1 MHFIS
6 TRDPAH
12 RATLSET
19 LTRGLAPDGGLYV
32 PATFPQVA
40 PRDAPDDSIPAI
52 AAHMLA
58 PFFSGDPLA
67 DRLDVLCEDTFGFPV
82 PLRDIGRQ
90 TAVLELFHGPTAAF
104 KDVGARFLAS
114 ALSHLNEGAEQPLT
128 ILVATSGDTGAAV
141 AAAFHEKPNVEVVVC
156 YPKGRVS
163 DRQERQLTGW
173 DQNVRTVAVAGDF
186 DDCQRLVKGAF
197 QDEVLSSEKRLS
209 SANSIN
215 IGRLLPQLTY
225 YAAASRWYEARH
237 NTQPAFIVPS
247 GNLGNAVAAL
257 YARAMGSPMRPVVM
271 ATNANRPVTDFLR
284 EGHYQPQPTQETLAT
299 AMDVGDPS
307 NMERL
312 RHHWPTLKAVQAEV
326 DAYRVTDDA
335 ITREIERGPEVWDTV
350 WDPHTATAAAVR
362 AQVDDGPWVLV
373 ATAHP
378 AKFDTV
384 VEPLIGRDVPVPEA
398 LQTVMARSTAAP
410 IIDPTMEAFRSF
422 VLG

>member
-1 MHFIS
+1 MHFVS
-6 TRDPAH
+6 TRDTAH

-32 PATFPQVA
+32 PADFPSVD
-40 PRDAPDDSIPAI
+40 PRDVPEDSLPAV
-52 AAHMLA
+52 AAHMLR
-58 PFFSGDPLA
+58 PFFAGDPLA
-67 DRLDVLCEDTFGFPV
+67 DHLDALCEDTFAFPI
-82 PLRDIGRQ
+82 PLRNLGRQ

-114 ALSHLNEGAEQPLT
+114 ALSYLNEDADQPLT

-141 AAAFHEKPNVEVVVC
+141 AAAFHGKPNVEVVVC

-186 DDCQRLVKGAF
+186 DDCQRLVKASF
-197 QDEVLSSEKRLS
+197 QDDVLSREKRLS

-225 YAAASRWYEARH
+225 YAAASRWYAARH
-237 NTQPAFIVPS
+237 GAVPGFIVPS

-271 ATNANRPVTDFLR
+271 ATNANRSVTDFLA
-284 EGHYQPQPTQETLAT
+284 EGNWNPTPTQETLAT

-312 RHHWPTLKAVQAEV
+312 RHHWPTIDAVRAEV
-326 DAYRVTDDA
+326 EAHLVTDEA
-335 ITREIERGPEVWDTV
+335 IEDEIRRGPSTWDTV

-362 AQVDDGPWVLV
+362 ERVDGAHWILV

-384 VEPLIGRDVPVPEA
+384 VEPLIGATVPVPDA
-398 LQTVMARSTAAP
+398 LAAVMARSTPAP
-410 IIDPTMEAFRSF
+410 VIEPTLPAFRRF
-422 VLG
+422 VL